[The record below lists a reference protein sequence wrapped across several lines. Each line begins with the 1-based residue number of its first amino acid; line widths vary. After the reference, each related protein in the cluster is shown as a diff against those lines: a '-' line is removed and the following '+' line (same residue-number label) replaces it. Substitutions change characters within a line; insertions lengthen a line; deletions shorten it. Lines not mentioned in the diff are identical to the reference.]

1 MNGNSLKPEDAP
13 ASIYGPDGAP
23 QFFQDPAMD
32 RFVAVVLNLASELWV
47 QTERVERLQQ
57 LVADNGLSGSA
68 PDTPAFCPARL
79 SRPGSRAAPR
89 PGGVTDHRGHDCR

>member
-68 PDTPAFCPARL
+68 PDTPADRTTDEAKDSALRDYLDRVLAPLRDPA
-79 SRPGSRAAPR
+79 G
-89 PGGVTDHRGHDCR
+89 